1 MYAPSPALTLSGL
14 LPTTKV
20 RTVALVVAAAA
31 LTALAAQIS
40 VPIPGTPVPVTLQ
53 TFTVVLVG
61 AGLGWK
67 SGLASQLLYVMVGAM
82 GAPIY
87 AGGEGGWTAT
97 TSHTAGYLVG
107 FVVAATVAGALA
119 ERGQDRRILT
129 AIPAMAIA
137 SVIIWAFGATW
148 LAYSLSISPAAAI
161 SAGVTPFIL
170 GDAIKMLAAG
180 LVLPAAWRLVESRR

>member
-1 MYAPSPALTLSGL
+1 MYASSPALTLSGL
-14 LPTTKV
+14 IPATKV
-20 RTVALVVAAAA
+20 RTAALVVAAAI
-31 LTALAAQIS
+31 LTAVSAQIA

-67 SGLASQLLYVMVGAM
+67 SGLASQLLYVAVGAL

-107 FVVAATVAGALA
+107 FIVAATVAGWMA

-129 AIPAMAIA
+129 AIPAMFVASAI
-137 SVIIWAFGATW
+137 IYTFGATW
-148 LAYSLSISPAAAI
+148 LAHSLAISPSAAI
-161 SAGVTPFIL
+161 SAGVTPFL
-170 GDAIKMLAAG
+170 VGDAIKMLAAG
-180 LVLPAAWRLVESRR
+180 LVLPAAWRLAEKAA